1 MEKCE
6 FEEKEFE
13 APLYNQLT
21 TRNGHVWSPGQVL
34 ERQIGI
40 DYALWCSDPRIWSL
54 HGISPPSGIL
64 LHQFAPYFPSI
75 KRPLPNFSLNLFIQA
90 KRSQPR
96 TKVSGDFK
104 KYGIT
109 SPYWKFD
116 TTAHQQARLDHLAAI
131 LGADALVCYAAP
143 AFHRLTQL
151 NAHTVGGSIV
161 ENSSFPKSTMLSGHK
176 AWNFSS
182 PGMVGVANAEPQ
194 FHEEPPL
201 EGQVRN
207 LITERSNRFEE
218 RPATA
223 LNSLANILRESG
235 ASGTGDGASRSA
247 VFAMRAARI
256 EASYSDA
263 AADFEGAALV
273 RDFLHVSN
281 YAETFNML
289 WFTLGQSRA

>member
-1 MEKCE
+1 MAKCE

-13 APLYNQLT
+13 APLYNQLAT
-21 TRNGHVWSPGQVL
+21 QNGHVWSPGQVL
-34 ERQIGI
+34 ERQIGV
-40 DYALWCSDPRIWSL
+40 DYALWCNDPRIWSL
-54 HGISPPSGIL
+54 HGICPPSGIL

-96 TKVSGDFK
+96 TKASKDLK
-104 KYGIT
+104 KNGIG

-116 TTAHQQARLDHLAAI
+116 TTAHQQSRLDHLAFV

-161 ENSSFPKSTMLSGHK
+161 ENSSFPKSAMLSGHK

-182 PGMVGVANAEPQ
+182 PGMVGVANAEPH

-201 EGQVRN
+201 EEQIRN
-207 LITERSNRFEE
+207 LVTERSSGLE
-218 RPATA
+218 RSPAA
-223 LNSLANILRESG
+223 VLNSLANILRESG
-235 ASGTGDGASRSA
+235 ARGTEGGASRSS
-247 VFAMRAARI
+247 VFAMRATRI

-289 WFTLGQSRA
+289 WLTLGQSRA

>member
-1 MEKCE
+1 MAKCE

-13 APLYNQLT
+13 APLYNQLAT
-21 TRNGHVWSPGQVL
+21 QSGHVWSPGQVL

-40 DYALWCSDPRIWSL
+40 DYALLCNDPRIWSL
-54 HGISPPSGIL
+54 HGISAPSGIF
-64 LHQFAPYFPSI
+64 LHQFSSYFPSI

-96 TKVSGDFK
+96 TKASKDLVK
-104 KYGIT
+104 NGIT

-116 TTAHQQARLDHLAAI
+116 TTAHQQSRLDDLATV

-182 PGMVGVANAEPQ
+182 PGMVGVANTEPH

-201 EGQVRN
+201 EDQIRN
-207 LITERSNRFEE
+207 LITERSDRFEQ
-218 RPATA
+218 RPAA
-223 LNSLANILRESG
+223 MLNRLANILRESG
-235 ASGTGDGASRSA
+235 ARGTEDGASRSA

-263 AADFEGAALV
+263 AADFEHAALV
-273 RDFLHVSN
+273 RDFMHVSN
-281 YAETFNML
+281 YAATFNML
-289 WFTLGQSRA
+289 WFTLGKSPA